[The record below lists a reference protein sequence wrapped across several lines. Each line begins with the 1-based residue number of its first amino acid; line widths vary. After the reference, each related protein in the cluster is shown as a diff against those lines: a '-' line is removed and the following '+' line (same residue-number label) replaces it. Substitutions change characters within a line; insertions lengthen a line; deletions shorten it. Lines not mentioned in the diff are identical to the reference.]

1 MEEFYGLNRMELE
14 SKLPDEQIRITQI
27 ICLAMMIGVFMFM
40 AILIFMYFQNENIN
54 NNYADYDTSSVFS
67 VVLVIIAGI
76 VYTMFNVIPKIIFSP
91 EKIKQRLSQGIPTY
105 QEMVVSDPVIRLLL
119 LHRAQMIIKMAML
132 EGVALFGLVNL
143 FYFITDGTIYTNNNY
158 WLVLIPAFIMF
169 VYIIINFPT
178 KQKIAE
184 QIEKDFLEPLRSAR

>member
-1 MEEFYGLNRMELE
+1 MEEFYGLNRIELE

-184 QIEKDFLEPLRSAR
+184 QIEKDFLEPLRSAH

>member
-1 MEEFYGLNRMELE
+1 MDEFYGLNRMELE

-184 QIEKDFLEPLRSAR
+184 QIEKDFLENLRSAR

>member
-1 MEEFYGLNRMELE
+1 MEEFYGLNRIELE